1 MKNQNQ
7 NYTDDEIVKNEPSV
21 AANEI
26 LAELTPLLKDY
37 FKGEITF
44 DGLNITYCLLNGQKF
59 KLSAEEVA

>member
-7 NYTDDEIVKNEPSV
+7 NYTDDEIAKNEPTVEAS
-21 AANEI
+21 EI

-37 FKGEITF
+37 FKGEVSF
-44 DGLNITYCLLNGQKF
+44 DGKTLTYALMNGQKF

>member
-1 MKNQNQ
+1 MKNENQ
-7 NYTDDEIVKNEPSV
+7 NFTDDEIAKNELPV
-21 AANEI
+21 EACEI

-44 DGLNITYCLLNGQKF
+44 DGQNITYCLLNGQKF